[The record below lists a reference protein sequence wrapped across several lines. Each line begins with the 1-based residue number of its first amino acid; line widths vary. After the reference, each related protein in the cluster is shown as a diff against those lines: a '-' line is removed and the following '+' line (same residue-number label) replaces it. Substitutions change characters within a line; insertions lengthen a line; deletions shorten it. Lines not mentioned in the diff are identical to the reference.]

1 MLYICLYLCLCFLC
15 VCVCNTCVCPLEFV
29 GQFNSQV
36 CLWLGSWLIRQ
47 TEASCKLKS
56 VNNQRRHNLYSQ
68 FHHYQTL
75 TTEVMAPYQYSW
87 MFLEI
92 STYHE
97 SHLRL
102 YTVARIIFGSVGVF
116 ILQTWQSY
124 YLSLTQWSWIVVVWS
139 GQPQAQLA
147 KSKSVN
153 RQPRQHRQ
161 GNQIE

>member
-1 MLYICLYLCLCFLC
+1 MFVFVLFFVSVSVIHVFVHLNLSASSILKC
-15 VCVCNTCVCPLEFV
+15 VCGWEVDWSDRQRQVANWNQSTISVVIIFIVRLFIIRPWPLILWRLINTV
-29 GQFNSQV
+29 
-36 CLWLGSWLIRQ
+36 
-47 TEASCKLKS
+47 
-56 VNNQRRHNLYSQ
+56 
-68 FHHYQTL
+68 
-75 TTEVMAPYQYSW
+75 W